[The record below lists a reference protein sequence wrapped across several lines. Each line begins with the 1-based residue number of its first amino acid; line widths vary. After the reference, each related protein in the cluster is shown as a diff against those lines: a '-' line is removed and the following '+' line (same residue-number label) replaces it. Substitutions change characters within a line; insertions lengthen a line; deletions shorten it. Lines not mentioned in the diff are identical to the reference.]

1 MQIERR
7 KFLTSACKACLLAGA
22 GFLVA
27 DLTACSPSTKIIRLP
42 VNQNSVS
49 VPITAFAQAPIL
61 IVRPEGW
68 LYDIAVRKTA
78 TDQYEALL
86 LQCTH
91 QQNQLMVN
99 SNGYKCA
106 LHGSQFNL
114 DGMVVK
120 GPAERALRKFT
131 ASLDQDRLIVQL
143 ES

>member
-1 MQIERR
+1 M
-7 KFLTSACKACLLAGA
+7 
-22 GFLVA
+22 
-27 DLTACSPSTKIIRLP
+27 
-42 VNQNSVS
+42 
-49 VPITAFAQAPIL
+49 
-61 IVRPEGW
+61 
-68 LYDIAVRKTA
+68 YDIAVRKTA

-99 SNGYKCA
+99 SNGYKCN

>member
-22 GFLVA
+22 GFFVA

-49 VPITAFAQAPIL
+49 VPITAFAQGPVL
-61 IVRPEGW
+61 IVMPEGW
-68 LYDIAVRKTA
+68 LYDIAVRKTS

-99 SNGYKCA
+99 SNGYKCN

-114 DGMVVK
+114 DGKVVK

-131 ASLDQDRLIVQL
+131 TSLDQGRLIVQL
-143 ES
+143 QS

>member
-49 VPITAFAQAPIL
+49 VPITAFAQGPVL

-68 LYDIAVRKTA
+68 LYDIALRKTA
-78 TDQYEALL
+78 ADQYEALL

-99 SNGYKCA
+99 SNGYKCN

-114 DGMVVK
+114 NGRVVK
-120 GPAERALRKFT
+120 GPAERALIKFT
-131 ASLDQDRLIVQL
+131 TSLDQDRLIVQL